1 MIEFAESTKQAAQ
14 VLSGVIRDTPLTPAL
29 ELGQEV
35 GARVF
40 MKQENLQ
47 LTNCCK
53 ARSAYFMLSQLTP
66 EQRRHVVTVS
76 TGNNGI
82 SMSWAM
88 HELGIP
94 GTVFLPSSVRPHK
107 VEIIRQHP
115 IEVIFSGDD
124 IVEAEVAARAFAA
137 EHNVSFRSPY
147 NERDAMIAQATIVRE
162 VLQQLDAIGER
173 LDAIL
178 VPVGGGGL
186 IGGIACYLRLVEPH
200 CQVIG
205 VQPEHSAIMALSVR
219 AGEILQIP
227 SLPTLSDATAGGVEQ
242 GAITF
247 PFCRDAVDDYILVS
261 EAEIAHAMLL
271 LDEQYGIVVEGSG
284 ALALAALRQCP
295 DRFKGRTV
303 ALLLCGANLDRTL
316 LSRLRAG

>member
-178 VPVGGGGL
+178 VPVGGGGFNRW
-186 IGGIACYLRLVEPH
+186 YR
-200 CQVIG
+200 
-205 VQPEHSAIMALSVR
+205 
-219 AGEILQIP
+219 
-227 SLPTLSDATAGGVEQ
+227 
-242 GAITF
+242 
-247 PFCRDAVDDYILVS
+247 
-261 EAEIAHAMLL
+261 
-271 LDEQYGIVVEGSG
+271 
-284 ALALAALRQCP
+284 
-295 DRFKGRTV
+295 
-303 ALLLCGANLDRTL
+303 L
-316 LSRLRAG
+316 LSAVGGTALPGDRRAARALGDHGPVGPGWRNPADPILAHIVRRHGRGGRARRDHLPVLP